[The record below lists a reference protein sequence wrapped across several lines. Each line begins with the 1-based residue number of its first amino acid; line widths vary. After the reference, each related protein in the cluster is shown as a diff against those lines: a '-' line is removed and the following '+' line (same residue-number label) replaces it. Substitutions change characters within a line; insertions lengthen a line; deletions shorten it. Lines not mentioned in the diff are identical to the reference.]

1 MRSKRCILRVEEH
14 LSHHRYHFHPRPI
27 PIHLVLAKSGS
38 TLGLITQL
46 FPCDKRVVFIE
57 EAPKKKK
64 KRPLIPTGE
73 NVCSPSHK
81 YKIVS
86 LLGSGGFG
94 DVYKVRQSETG
105 QFYALKTED
114 VEIDSRLNR
123 LKVEATVLSA
133 CGTATYRKHFLRL
146 IDRGVTP
153 KFKFIV
159 MPIVGWSLDK
169 IRKEVLNG
177 AQFSKQTAIKICVQ
191 TLNAVRDLHDIG
203 FLHRDLKLAN
213 FAIGIDKPS
222 HETIFMLDF
231 GIAKRIAGDD
241 GIIPE
246 PREKVAFMGTRR
258 YASRACHQMKEQ
270 GRKDDVESWCYMML
284 DIFDEKCIPWRD
296 VKDNDET
303 LRLKDD
309 LMHSRD
315 DLFTEGELKP
325 EINDVYLSIPREMSL
340 IFDYINTLVF
350 EDMVDFDYLL
360 DILGRIVEV
369 NHWKVDEKMD
379 WIPVFISKN
388 MFMENV
394 EGVTAENPQPK
405 QASIKA

>member
-1 MRSKRCILRVEEH
+1 MG
-14 LSHHRYHFHPRPI
+14 
-27 PIHLVLAKSGS
+27 A
-38 TLGLITQL
+38 
-46 FPCDKRVVFIE
+46 D
-57 EAPKKKK
+57 KKKK
-64 KRPLIPTGE
+64 KRPLIPAGE
-73 NVCSPSHK
+73 NICSSTHK

-86 LLGSGGFG
+86 VLGSGGFG

-105 QFYALKTED
+105 NFYALKTED
-114 VEIDSRLNR
+114 VDIDSRLNR

-133 CGTATYRKHFLRL
+133 CSNATYRKHFLRL

-169 IRKEVLNG
+169 IRREVLGG

-213 FAIGIDKPS
+213 FAIGIDRPS

-284 DIFDEKCIPWRD
+284 DTFDEKCIPWRD

-388 MFMENV
+388 LFMENV
-394 EGVTAENPQPK
+394 EGVTVEPEER
-405 QASIKA
+405 KADAVKA

>member
-1 MRSKRCILRVEEH
+1 MG
-14 LSHHRYHFHPRPI
+14 
-27 PIHLVLAKSGS
+27 A
-38 TLGLITQL
+38 
-46 FPCDKRVVFIE
+46 D
-57 EAPKKKK
+57 AKKKK

-94 DVYKVRQSETG
+94 DVYKVRQTETG

-369 NHWKVDEKMD
+369 NHWKTGETLNEKNARPSRGRKRVRLSCDCDATSRYSSSYRRTRVDEKMD

-394 EGVTAENPQPK
+394 
-405 QASIKA
+405 

>member
-1 MRSKRCILRVEEH
+1 MGEKGKKR
-14 LSHHRYHFHPRPI
+14 
-27 PIHLVLAKSGS
+27 
-38 TLGLITQL
+38 
-46 FPCDKRVVFIE
+46 
-57 EAPKKKK
+57 

-73 NVCSPSHK
+73 NVCSPSNK

-94 DVYKVRQSETG
+94 DVYKVQQLGTG
-105 QFYALKTED
+105 EFYALKTED
-114 VEIDSRLNR
+114 VDIDSRLNR
-123 LKVEATVLSA
+123 LKVEATVLNA
-133 CGTATYRKHFLRL
+133 CSTAQYRKHFLRL
-146 IDRGVTP
+146 VDRGVTT

-159 MPIVGWSLDK
+159 MPIVGMSLDK
-169 IRKEVLNG
+169 IRREVLSH

-213 FAIGIDKPS
+213 FAIGIDRPS

-246 PREKVAFMGTRR
+246 PREKVSFMGTRR
-258 YASRACHQMKEQ
+258 YASRAAHQMKEQ
-270 GRKDDVESWCYMML
+270 GRKDDVESWCYMVL
-284 DIFDEKCIPWRD
+284 DIFDEKCIPWREI
-296 VKDNDET
+296 KDNDE
-303 LRLKDD
+303 LFRMKDE

-315 DLFTEGELKP
+315 DLFTECDLKP
-325 EINDVYLSIPREMSL
+325 EINDVYLSIPREMCL

-350 EDMVDFDYLL
+350 EDMVDFDYIL

-369 NHWKVDEKMD
+369 NHWK
-379 WIPVFISKN
+379 
-388 MFMENV
+388 
-394 EGVTAENPQPK
+394 
-405 QASIKA
+405 ASLSPNFYQNCSRHHANELTFVQSRSP

>member
-1 MRSKRCILRVEEH
+1 MG
-14 LSHHRYHFHPRPI
+14 
-27 PIHLVLAKSGS
+27 A
-38 TLGLITQL
+38 
-46 FPCDKRVVFIE
+46 D
-57 EAPKKKK
+57 AKKKK

-94 DVYKVRQSETG
+94 DVYKVRQTETG

-369 NHWKVDEKMD
+369 NHWKTGETLNEKNARPSRGRKRVRLSCDCDATSRYSSSYRRTRVDEKMD

-394 EGVTAENPQPK
+394 EGVTAEAPQPK
-405 QASIKA
+405 HSAVKA